1 MLGDRDTEVAIRV
14 EDCKKETITLGGE
27 SVSVGSKPHEARI
40 RLMRMHIGDKE
51 GALNLDDILSTEVF
65 NDIWDKTANVNASL
79 YSAVDGA
86 KDIYG
91 KAATQFDTYHHAL
104 ENYVNPTVFDD
115 NVVEAMEN
123 LQGFLIPYP
132 HSFLSGED
140 LKPGLV
146 SAIIPEILWV

>member
-1 MLGDRDTEVAIRV
+1 
-14 EDCKKETITLGGE
+14 
-27 SVSVGSKPHEARI
+27 
-40 RLMRMHIGDKE
+40 
-51 GALNLDDILSTEVF
+51 
-65 NDIWDKTANVNASL
+65 
-79 YSAVDGA
+79 
-86 KDIYG
+86 
-91 KAATQFDTYHHAL
+91 
-104 ENYVNPTVFDD
+104 VFDD